1 MNINLNRL
9 SRFVAVYR
17 NKSFSRAANELGMT
31 HSALTK
37 SLQLLEQELGAELF
51 NRTTRSVVPTDAGN
65 RLAQRA
71 EELLALAD
79 QIGDEVLTGTRHLR
93 LIAGPAVMEASLAPA
108 LTSFYKAH
116 PNIRVTAETL
126 PLDIAASRLRQR
138 EADMLLFHSTSVSA
152 IPEQR
157 LFHIHKII
165 DEAYVAV
172 MRKDHPAA
180 QNALGADEMLQYKWA
195 IPGYDRNYRSA
206 IPAAIEQR
214 LRRSGF
220 PHYRVLSLLS
230 CLALVAES
238 DMITLLPA
246 SFANREARA
255 LDLKVMPMPP
265 SDGARYDVS
274 AITLRNRNPDPI
286 LDALQNAFTQPKING
301 KRPIFWPTQ
310 SGLYLA
316 SRLAM
321 ASTSIIALGTIVDQS
336 MALRIG
342 LITNL

>member
-1 MNINLNRL
+1 MNINLSRL

-206 IPAAIEQR
+206 IPAAIEER

-265 SDGARYDVS
+265 SDDARYDVS

-301 KRPIFWPTQ
+301 
-310 SGLYLA
+310 
-316 SRLAM
+316 
-321 ASTSIIALGTIVDQS
+321 
-336 MALRIG
+336 
-342 LITNL
+342 

>member
-1 MNINLNRL
+1 
-9 SRFVAVYR
+9 VYR
-17 NKSFSRAANELGMT
+17 HKSFSRAANELGMT

-37 SLQLLEQELGAELF
+37 SVQLLEQELGAELF
-51 NRTTRSVVPTDAGN
+51 NRTTRNVVPTDAGN

-79 QIGDEVLTGTRHLR
+79 QIGDEVLSGSRHLR
-93 LIAGPAVMEASLAPA
+93 LIVGPAVMEASLAPA
-108 LTSFYKAH
+108 LTSFYKAY
-116 PNIRVTAETL
+116 PDIRVTAETL
-126 PLDIAASRLRQR
+126 PLDIAADRLRQR

-172 MRKDHPAA
+172 MRQDHPAL
-180 QNALGADEMLQYKWA
+180 QGTFGTDEMLQYKWA

-206 IPAAIEQR
+206 IPSDIEEKH
-214 LRRSGF
+214 RRSGF
-220 PHYRVLSLLS
+220 PHYRVLSLVS

-246 SFANREARA
+246 SFAHREARA
-255 LDLKVMPMPP
+255 LNLTVMPMPL

-274 AITLRNRNPDPI
+274 AITLRNANPDPVVQV
-286 LDALQNAFTQPKING
+286 LKNAFATQKD
-301 KRPIFWPTQ
+301 KDT
-310 SGLYLA
+310 A
-316 SRLAM
+316 
-321 ASTSIIALGTIVDQS
+321 
-336 MALRIG
+336 
-342 LITNL
+342 

>member
-17 NKSFSRAANELGMT
+17 HKSFSRAANELGMT
-31 HSALTK
+31 HSALTN
-37 SLQLLEQELGAELF
+37 SLQLLEQELGTELF

-79 QIGDEVLTGTRHLR
+79 QIGDEVLSGTRHLR

-108 LTSFYKAH
+108 LTSFYKAY
-116 PNIRVTAETL
+116 PDIRVTAETL
-126 PLDIAASRLRQR
+126 PLDIAADRLRQR

-157 LFHIHKII
+157 LFRINKII

-172 MRKDHPAA
+172 MRQDHPAL
-180 QNALGADEMLQYKWA
+180 QGTLGADEMLQYKWA

-206 IPAAIEQR
+206 IPSDIEEKH
-214 LRRSGF
+214 RRSGF
-220 PHYRVLSLLS
+220 PHYRVLSLVS

-246 SFANREARA
+246 SFAHREARA
-255 LDLKVMPMPP
+255 LNLTVMPMPL

-274 AITLRNRNPDPI
+274 AITLRNANPDPAVH
-286 LDALQNAFTQPKING
+286 ALINAFAIQKDAG
-301 KRPIFWPTQ
+301 
-310 SGLYLA
+310 
-316 SRLAM
+316 
-321 ASTSIIALGTIVDQS
+321 
-336 MALRIG
+336 
-342 LITNL
+342 

>member
-17 NKSFSRAANELGMT
+17 HKSFSRAANELGMT

-37 SLQLLEQELGAELF
+37 SVQLLEQELGAELF
-51 NRTTRSVVPTDAGN
+51 NRTTRNVVPTDSGN

-79 QIGDEVLTGTRHLR
+79 KIGDEVLSGTRHLR
-93 LIAGPAVMEASLAPA
+93 LIVGPAVMEASLAPA
-108 LTSFYKAH
+108 LTSFYKTY
-116 PNIRVTAETL
+116 PDIRVTAETL
-126 PLDIAASRLRQR
+126 PLDIAADRLRQR

-172 MRKDHPAA
+172 MRQDHPAL
-180 QNALGADEMLQYKWA
+180 QGTFGTDEMLQYKWA

-206 IPAAIEQR
+206 IPSDIEEKHR
-214 LRRSGF
+214 LSGF
-220 PHYRVLSLLS
+220 PHYRVLSLVS

-246 SFANREARA
+246 SFAHREARA
-255 LDLKVMPMPP
+255 LNLTVMPMPLT
-265 SDGARYDVS
+265 DGARYDVS
-274 AITLRNRNPDPI
+274 AITLRNANPDPVVQ
-286 LDALQNAFTQPKING
+286 ALKNAF
-301 KRPIFWPTQ
+301 
-310 SGLYLA
+310 
-316 SRLAM
+316 AM
-321 ASTSIIALGTIVDQS
+321 QKDAG
-336 MALRIG
+336 
-342 LITNL
+342 

>member
-1 MNINLNRL
+1 MSINLNRL

-37 SLQLLEQELGAELF
+37 SLQLLEQELGTELF

-79 QIGDEVLTGTRHLR
+79 QIGDEVLSGTRHLR

-108 LTSFYKAH
+108 LNSFYKAY

-126 PLDIAASRLRQR
+126 PLDIAAGRLRQR

-157 LFHIHKII
+157 LFHINKII

-172 MRKDHPAA
+172 MRQDHPAL
-180 QNALGADEMLQYKWA
+180 QGTFGADEMLQYKWA

-206 IPAAIEQR
+206 IPSDIEEKY
-214 LRRSGF
+214 RRAGF
-220 PHYRVLSLLS
+220 PHYRVLSLVS

-246 SFANREARA
+246 SFAQREARA
-255 LDLKVMPMPP
+255 LNLKVMPMPL

-274 AITLRNRNPDPI
+274 AITLRHANPDPVVQ
-286 LDALQNAFTQPKING
+286 ALKNAF
-301 KRPIFWPTQ
+301 
-310 SGLYLA
+310 
-316 SRLAM
+316 AM
-321 ASTSIIALGTIVDQS
+321 QKDAG
-336 MALRIG
+336 
-342 LITNL
+342 

>member
-1 MNINLNRL
+1 MNINLSRL

-108 LTSFYKAH
+108 LTSFYKEY

-157 LFHIHKII
+157 LLHIHKII

-206 IPAAIEQR
+206 IPAAIEER

-286 LDALQNAFTQPKING
+286 LDALQNAFTQPKVAG
-301 KRPIFWPTQ
+301 
-310 SGLYLA
+310 
-316 SRLAM
+316 
-321 ASTSIIALGTIVDQS
+321 
-336 MALRIG
+336 
-342 LITNL
+342 

>member
-1 MNINLNRL
+1 
-9 SRFVAVYR
+9 
-17 NKSFSRAANELGMT
+17 
-31 HSALTK
+31 
-37 SLQLLEQELGAELF
+37 
-51 NRTTRSVVPTDAGN
+51 
-65 RLAQRA
+65 
-71 EELLALAD
+71 LALAD

-108 LTSFYKAH
+108 LTSFYKEY

-180 QNALGADEMLQYKWA
+180 QKALGADEMLQYKWA

-206 IPAAIEQR
+206 IPAAIEER

-255 LDLKVMPMPP
+255 LDLTVMPMPP
-265 SDGARYDVS
+265 SDGDRYDVS

-286 LDALQNAFTQPKING
+286 LDALQNAFTQPKVAG
-301 KRPIFWPTQ
+301 
-310 SGLYLA
+310 
-316 SRLAM
+316 
-321 ASTSIIALGTIVDQS
+321 
-336 MALRIG
+336 
-342 LITNL
+342 

>member
-1 MNINLNRL
+1 
-9 SRFVAVYR
+9 
-17 NKSFSRAANELGMT
+17 MT

-37 SLQLLEQELGAELF
+37 SVQLLEQELGAELF
-51 NRTTRSVVPTDAGN
+51 NRTTRNVVPTDAGN

-79 QIGDEVLTGTRHLR
+79 QIGDEVLSGSRHLR
-93 LIAGPAVMEASLAPA
+93 LIVGPAVMEASLAPA
-108 LTSFYKAH
+108 LTSFYKAY
-116 PNIRVTAETL
+116 PDIRVTAETL
-126 PLDIAASRLRQR
+126 PLDIAADRLRQR

-172 MRKDHPAA
+172 MRGDHPALQRA
-180 QNALGADEMLQYKWA
+180 FGTDEMLQYKWA

-206 IPAAIEQR
+206 IPSDIEEKH
-214 LRRSGF
+214 RRSGF
-220 PHYRVLSLLS
+220 PHYRVLSLVS

-246 SFANREARA
+246 SFAHREARA
-255 LDLKVMPMPP
+255 LNLAVMPMPL

-274 AITLRNRNPDPI
+274 AITLRNVNPDPVVQ
-286 LDALQNAFTQPKING
+286 ALKNAFATQKD
-301 KRPIFWPTQ
+301 KDT
-310 SGLYLA
+310 A
-316 SRLAM
+316 
-321 ASTSIIALGTIVDQS
+321 
-336 MALRIG
+336 
-342 LITNL
+342 

>member
-17 NKSFSRAANELGMT
+17 HKSFSRAANELGMT

-37 SLQLLEQELGAELF
+37 SVQLLEQELGAELF
-51 NRTTRSVVPTDAGN
+51 NRTTRNVVPTDAGN

-79 QIGDEVLTGTRHLR
+79 QIGDEVLSGSRHLR
-93 LIAGPAVMEASLAPA
+93 LIVGPAVMEASLAPA
-108 LTSFYKAH
+108 LTSFYKAY
-116 PNIRVTAETL
+116 PDIRVTAETL
-126 PLDIAASRLRQR
+126 PLDIAADRLRQR

-172 MRKDHPAA
+172 MRQDHPAL
-180 QNALGADEMLQYKWA
+180 QGTFGTDEMLQYKWA

-206 IPAAIEQR
+206 IPSDIEEKH
-214 LRRSGF
+214 RRSGF
-220 PHYRVLSLLS
+220 PHYRVLSLVS

-246 SFANREARA
+246 SFAHREARA
-255 LDLKVMPMPP
+255 LNLTVMPMPL

-274 AITLRNRNPDPI
+274 AITLRNANPDPVVQ
-286 LDALQNAFTQPKING
+286 ALKNAF
-301 KRPIFWPTQ
+301 
-310 SGLYLA
+310 
-316 SRLAM
+316 AM
-321 ASTSIIALGTIVDQS
+321 QKDTG
-336 MALRIG
+336 
-342 LITNL
+342 

>member
-1 MNINLNRL
+1 MNINLKRL

-37 SLQLLEQELGAELF
+37 SLQLLEQELGTELF
-51 NRTTRSVVPTDAGN
+51 NRTTRSVAPTDAGN

-79 QIGDEVLTGTRHLR
+79 QIGDEVLSGTRHLR
-93 LIAGPAVMEASLAPA
+93 LIAGPAVMEASLAPV

-126 PLDIAASRLRQR
+126 PLDIAAGRLRQR

-157 LFHIHKII
+157 LFHINKII

-172 MRKDHPAA
+172 MRKDHPVLQRAF
-180 QNALGADEMLQYKWA
+180 GSDEMLQYKWA

-206 IPAAIEQR
+206 IPSDIEEKY
-214 LRRSGF
+214 RRSGF
-220 PHYRVLSLLS
+220 PHYRVLSLVS

-255 LDLKVMPMPP
+255 LDLTVMPMPL

-274 AITLRNRNPDPI
+274 AITLRNGNSDPV
-286 LDALQNAFTQPKING
+286 LNALKNAFAIQKDT
-301 KRPIFWPTQ
+301 R
-310 SGLYLA
+310 
-316 SRLAM
+316 
-321 ASTSIIALGTIVDQS
+321 
-336 MALRIG
+336 
-342 LITNL
+342 

>member
-1 MNINLNRL
+1 MNINLSRL

-108 LTSFYKAH
+108 LTSFYKAY

-255 LDLKVMPMPP
+255 LGLSVMPMPL

-274 AITLRNRNPDPI
+274 AITLRHRNPDPI
-286 LDALQNAFTQPKING
+286 LDALQNAFTQPKVAG
-301 KRPIFWPTQ
+301 
-310 SGLYLA
+310 
-316 SRLAM
+316 
-321 ASTSIIALGTIVDQS
+321 
-336 MALRIG
+336 
-342 LITNL
+342 

>member
-1 MNINLNRL
+1 
-9 SRFVAVYR
+9 
-17 NKSFSRAANELGMT
+17 MT

-37 SLQLLEQELGAELF
+37 SLQLLEQELGTELF

-79 QIGDEVLTGTRHLR
+79 KIGDEVLSGRRHLR

-108 LTSFYKAH
+108 LTSFYKAY

-126 PLDIAASRLRQR
+126 PLDIAAGRLRQR

-157 LFHIHKII
+157 LFHINKII

-172 MRKDHPAA
+172 MRQDHPAL
-180 QNALGADEMLQYKWA
+180 QGTFGADEMLQYKWA

-206 IPAAIEQR
+206 IPSEIEEKH
-214 LRRSGF
+214 RRSGF
-220 PHYRVLSLLS
+220 PHYRVLSLVS

-246 SFANREARA
+246 SFAQREARA
-255 LDLKVMPMPP
+255 LNLTVMPMPL

-274 AITLRNRNPDPI
+274 AITLRNANPDPVVH
-286 LDALQNAFTQPKING
+286 ALINAFAIQKDAG
-301 KRPIFWPTQ
+301 
-310 SGLYLA
+310 
-316 SRLAM
+316 
-321 ASTSIIALGTIVDQS
+321 
-336 MALRIG
+336 
-342 LITNL
+342 

>member
-17 NKSFSRAANELGMT
+17 HKSFSRAASELGMT

-37 SLQLLEQELGAELF
+37 SLQLLEQELGTELF

-93 LIAGPAVMEASLAPA
+93 LIAGPAVIEASLAPA

-116 PNIRVTAETL
+116 PNVRVTAETL
-126 PLDIAASRLRQR
+126 PLDIATVRLRQR
-138 EADMLLFHSTSVSA
+138 EADLLLFHSTIVSA

-157 LFHIHKII
+157 LFQISKII

-172 MRKDHPAA
+172 MRKDHPVSQSAFSI
-180 QNALGADEMLQYKWA
+180 DEMLQYKWA
-195 IPGYDRNYRSA
+195 IPGYGKIYRSA
-206 IPAAIEQR
+206 IPTDIEEKY
-214 LRRSGF
+214 RRSGF
-220 PHYRVLSLLS
+220 PHYRVLSLVS

-238 DMITLLPA
+238 DMITLLPE
-246 SFANREARA
+246 SFAVREAHA
-255 LDLKVMPMPP
+255 LELTVMPMPL
-265 SDGARYDVS
+265 SDIARYDVS
-274 AITLRNRNPDPI
+274 AITLRNGNPDPV
-286 LDALQNAFTQPKING
+286 LNELKNAFVRQIDA
-301 KRPIFWPTQ
+301 R
-310 SGLYLA
+310 
-316 SRLAM
+316 
-321 ASTSIIALGTIVDQS
+321 
-336 MALRIG
+336 
-342 LITNL
+342 

>member
-1 MNINLNRL
+1 MNVNLSRL

-108 LTSFYKAH
+108 LTSFYKVH

-274 AITLRNRNPDPI
+274 AITLRNRSPDPI
-286 LDALQNAFTQPKING
+286 LDSLQNAFTQPKVAG
-301 KRPIFWPTQ
+301 
-310 SGLYLA
+310 
-316 SRLAM
+316 
-321 ASTSIIALGTIVDQS
+321 
-336 MALRIG
+336 
-342 LITNL
+342 

>member
-37 SLQLLEQELGAELF
+37 SLQLLEQELGTELF

-157 LFHIHKII
+157 LFHINKII

-172 MRKDHPAA
+172 MRKDHPVL
-180 QNALGADEMLQYKWA
+180 QRGFGTDEMLQYKWA

-206 IPAAIEQR
+206 IPAAIEEKY
-214 LRRSGF
+214 RRSGF
-220 PHYRVLSLLS
+220 PHYRVLSLVS

-255 LDLKVMPMPP
+255 LDLTVMPMPL
-265 SDGARYDVS
+265 SDGARYNVS
-274 AITLRNRNPDPI
+274 AITLRNGNPDP
-286 LDALQNAFTQPKING
+286 AL
-301 KRPIFWPTQ
+301 
-310 SGLYLA
+310 
-316 SRLAM
+316 
-321 ASTSIIALGTIVDQS
+321 IALKTAFATQKDAG
-336 MALRIG
+336 
-342 LITNL
+342 

>member
-1 MNINLNRL
+1 
-9 SRFVAVYR
+9 
-17 NKSFSRAANELGMT
+17 MT

-37 SLQLLEQELGAELF
+37 SVQLLEQELGAELF
-51 NRTTRSVVPTDAGN
+51 NRTTRNVVPTDAGN

-79 QIGDEVLTGTRHLR
+79 QIGDEVLSGTRHLR
-93 LIAGPAVMEASLAPA
+93 LIVGPAVMEASLAPA
-108 LTSFYKAH
+108 LTSFYKAY
-116 PNIRVTAETL
+116 PDIRVTAETL
-126 PLDIAASRLRQR
+126 PLDIAADRLRQR

-172 MRKDHPAA
+172 MRQDHPAL
-180 QNALGADEMLQYKWA
+180 QGTFGTDEMLQYKWA

-206 IPAAIEQR
+206 IPSDIEEKH
-214 LRRSGF
+214 RRSGF
-220 PHYRVLSLLS
+220 PHYRVLSLVS

-246 SFANREARA
+246 SFAHREARA
-255 LDLKVMPMPP
+255 LNLTVMPMPL

-274 AITLRNRNPDPI
+274 AITLRNANPDPVVQ
-286 LDALQNAFTQPKING
+286 ALKNAF
-301 KRPIFWPTQ
+301 
-310 SGLYLA
+310 
-316 SRLAM
+316 AM
-321 ASTSIIALGTIVDQS
+321 QKDTG
-336 MALRIG
+336 
-342 LITNL
+342 

>member
-1 MNINLNRL
+1 
-9 SRFVAVYR
+9 
-17 NKSFSRAANELGMT
+17 MT

-37 SLQLLEQELGAELF
+37 SLQLLEQELGTELF

-79 QIGDEVLTGTRHLR
+79 QIGDEVLSGTRHLR

-126 PLDIAASRLRQR
+126 PLDIAAGRLRQR

-157 LFHIHKII
+157 LFHINKII

-172 MRKDHPAA
+172 MRKDHPVLQRAF
-180 QNALGADEMLQYKWA
+180 GSDEMLQYKWA

-206 IPAAIEQR
+206 IPSDIEEKY
-214 LRRSGF
+214 RRSGF
-220 PHYRVLSLLS
+220 PHYRVLSLVS

-255 LDLKVMPMPP
+255 LDLTVMPMPL

-274 AITLRNRNPDPI
+274 AITLRNGNSDPV
-286 LDALQNAFTQPKING
+286 LNAFKNAFAIQKDT
-301 KRPIFWPTQ
+301 R
-310 SGLYLA
+310 
-316 SRLAM
+316 
-321 ASTSIIALGTIVDQS
+321 
-336 MALRIG
+336 
-342 LITNL
+342 

>member
-17 NKSFSRAANELGMT
+17 HKSFSRAANELGMT

-37 SLQLLEQELGAELF
+37 SVQLLEQELGAELF
-51 NRTTRSVVPTDAGN
+51 NRTTRNVVPTDAGN

-79 QIGDEVLTGTRHLR
+79 QIGDEVLSGSRHLR
-93 LIAGPAVMEASLAPA
+93 LIVGPAVMEASLAPA
-108 LTSFYKAH
+108 LTSFYKAY
-116 PNIRVTAETL
+116 PDIRVTAETL
-126 PLDIAASRLRQR
+126 PLDIAADRLRQR

-157 LFHIHKII
+157 LFHIRKII

-172 MRKDHPAA
+172 MRQDHPAL
-180 QNALGADEMLQYKWA
+180 QGTFGTDEMLQYKWA

-206 IPAAIEQR
+206 IPSDIEEKH
-214 LRRSGF
+214 RRSGF
-220 PHYRVLSLLS
+220 PHYRVLSLVS

-246 SFANREARA
+246 SFAHREARA
-255 LDLKVMPMPP
+255 LNLTVMPMPL

-274 AITLRNRNPDPI
+274 AITLRNANPDPVVQ
-286 LDALQNAFTQPKING
+286 ALKNAF
-301 KRPIFWPTQ
+301 
-310 SGLYLA
+310 
-316 SRLAM
+316 AM
-321 ASTSIIALGTIVDQS
+321 QKDTG
-336 MALRIG
+336 
-342 LITNL
+342 

>member
-17 NKSFSRAANELGMT
+17 NKSFSRAADELGMT

-37 SLQLLEQELGAELF
+37 SLQLLEQELGTELF
-51 NRTTRSVVPTDAGN
+51 NRTTRRVVPTDAGN

-79 QIGDEVLTGTRHLR
+79 QIRDEVLSGTRHLR

-108 LTSFYKAH
+108 LTSFYKAY

-126 PLDIAASRLRQR
+126 PLDIAAGRLRQR

-157 LFHIHKII
+157 LFHINKII

-172 MRKDHPAA
+172 MRKDHPVLQRAF
-180 QNALGADEMLQYKWA
+180 GSDEMLQYKWA

-206 IPAAIEQR
+206 IPSDIEEKY
-214 LRRSGF
+214 RRSGF
-220 PHYRVLSLLS
+220 PHYRVLSLVS

-255 LDLKVMPMPP
+255 LDLTVMPMPL

-274 AITLRNRNPDPI
+274 AITLRNKNIDPV
-286 LDALQNAFTQPKING
+286 LNALKNAFAIQKDA
-301 KRPIFWPTQ
+301 R
-310 SGLYLA
+310 
-316 SRLAM
+316 
-321 ASTSIIALGTIVDQS
+321 
-336 MALRIG
+336 
-342 LITNL
+342 

>member
-1 MNINLNRL
+1 MNINLKRL

-37 SLQLLEQELGAELF
+37 SLQLLEQELGTELF

-79 QIGDEVLTGTRHLR
+79 QIGDEVLSGTRHLR

-108 LTSFYKAH
+108 LTSFYIAH

-126 PLDIAASRLRQR
+126 PLDIAAGRLRQR
-138 EADMLLFHSTSVSA
+138 EADMLLFHSMSVSA

-157 LFHIHKII
+157 LFHINKII

-172 MRKDHPAA
+172 MRKDHPVLQHAF
-180 QNALGADEMLQYKWA
+180 GSDEMLHYKWA

-206 IPAAIEQR
+206 IPSDIEEKY
-214 LRRSGF
+214 RRSGF
-220 PHYRVLSLLS
+220 PHYRVLSLVS

-255 LDLKVMPMPP
+255 LDLTVMPMPL

-274 AITLRNRNPDPI
+274 AITLRNGTSDPV
-286 LDALQNAFTQPKING
+286 LNALKNAFAIQKDT
-301 KRPIFWPTQ
+301 R
-310 SGLYLA
+310 
-316 SRLAM
+316 
-321 ASTSIIALGTIVDQS
+321 
-336 MALRIG
+336 
-342 LITNL
+342 

>member
-17 NKSFSRAANELGMT
+17 HKSFSRAANELGMT

-37 SLQLLEQELGAELF
+37 SLQLLEQELGTELF

-79 QIGDEVLTGTRHLR
+79 QIGDEVLSGTRHLR

-108 LTSFYKAH
+108 LTSFYKAY
-116 PNIRVTAETL
+116 PDIRVTAETL
-126 PLDIAASRLRQR
+126 PLDIAADRLRQR

-157 LFHIHKII
+157 LFRINKII
-165 DEAYVAV
+165 DEDYVAV
-172 MRKDHPAA
+172 MRQDHPAL
-180 QNALGADEMLQYKWA
+180 QGTLGADEMLQYKWA

-206 IPAAIEQR
+206 IPSDIEEKH
-214 LRRSGF
+214 RRSGF
-220 PHYRVLSLLS
+220 PHYRVLSLVS

-246 SFANREARA
+246 SFAHREARA
-255 LDLKVMPMPP
+255 LNLTVMPMPL

-274 AITLRNRNPDPI
+274 AITLRNANPDPAVH
-286 LDALQNAFTQPKING
+286 ALINAFAIQKDAG
-301 KRPIFWPTQ
+301 
-310 SGLYLA
+310 
-316 SRLAM
+316 
-321 ASTSIIALGTIVDQS
+321 
-336 MALRIG
+336 
-342 LITNL
+342 

>member
-1 MNINLNRL
+1 
-9 SRFVAVYR
+9 
-17 NKSFSRAANELGMT
+17 
-31 HSALTK
+31 
-37 SLQLLEQELGAELF
+37 LLEQELGAELF

-108 LTSFYKAH
+108 LTYFYKAH

-255 LDLKVMPMPP
+255 LDLTVMPMPP

-286 LDALQNAFTQPKING
+286 LDALQNAFTQPKVAG
-301 KRPIFWPTQ
+301 
-310 SGLYLA
+310 
-316 SRLAM
+316 
-321 ASTSIIALGTIVDQS
+321 
-336 MALRIG
+336 
-342 LITNL
+342 

>member
-1 MNINLNRL
+1 
-9 SRFVAVYR
+9 
-17 NKSFSRAANELGMT
+17 MT

-37 SLQLLEQELGAELF
+37 SVQLLEQELGAELF
-51 NRTTRSVVPTDAGN
+51 NRTTRNVVPTDAGN

-79 QIGDEVLTGTRHLR
+79 QIGDEVLSGSRHLR
-93 LIAGPAVMEASLAPA
+93 LIVGPAVMEASLAPA
-108 LTSFYKAH
+108 LTSFYRAY
-116 PNIRVTAETL
+116 PDIRVTAETL
-126 PLDIAASRLRQR
+126 PLDIAADRLRQR

-172 MRKDHPAA
+172 MRQDHPAL
-180 QNALGADEMLQYKWA
+180 QGTFGTDEMLQYKWA

-206 IPAAIEQR
+206 IPSDIEEKH
-214 LRRSGF
+214 RRSGF
-220 PHYRVLSLLS
+220 PHYRVLSLVS

-246 SFANREARA
+246 SFAHREARA
-255 LDLKVMPMPP
+255 LNLTVMPMPL

-274 AITLRNRNPDPI
+274 AITLRNVNPDPVVQ
-286 LDALQNAFTQPKING
+286 ALKNTF
-301 KRPIFWPTQ
+301 
-310 SGLYLA
+310 
-316 SRLAM
+316 AM
-321 ASTSIIALGTIVDQS
+321 QKDTG
-336 MALRIG
+336 
-342 LITNL
+342 

>member
-37 SLQLLEQELGAELF
+37 SLQLLEQELGTELF

-71 EELLALAD
+71 EELLALAE
-79 QIGDEVLTGTRHLR
+79 QIGDEVLSGTRHLR

-108 LTSFYKAH
+108 LTAFYKAY
-116 PNIRVTAETL
+116 PDIRVTAETL
-126 PLDIAASRLRQR
+126 PLDIAAGRLRQR

-152 IPEQR
+152 IPQQR

-172 MRKDHPAA
+172 MHKDHPLLQHAFVS
-180 QNALGADEMLQYKWA
+180 DEMLQYKWA
-195 IPGYDRNYRSA
+195 IPGYDRNYRAA
-206 IPAAIEQR
+206 IPADIEEKY
-214 LRRSGF
+214 RRSGF
-220 PHYRVLSLLS
+220 PHYRVLSLVS

-255 LDLKVMPMPP
+255 LDLAVMPMPL
-265 SDGARYDVS
+265 SDGARYNVS
-274 AITLRNRNPDPI
+274 AITLKNDNPDPV
-286 LDALQNAFTQPKING
+286 LYALQNAFAIPKDAG
-301 KRPIFWPTQ
+301 
-310 SGLYLA
+310 
-316 SRLAM
+316 
-321 ASTSIIALGTIVDQS
+321 
-336 MALRIG
+336 
-342 LITNL
+342 